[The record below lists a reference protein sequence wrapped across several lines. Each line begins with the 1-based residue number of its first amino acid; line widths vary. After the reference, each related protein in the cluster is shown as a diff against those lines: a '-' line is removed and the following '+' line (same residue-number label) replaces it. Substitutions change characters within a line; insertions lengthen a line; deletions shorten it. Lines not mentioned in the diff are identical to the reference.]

1 MKLGLQVVDF
11 TAPGGP
17 RALARALAETA
28 KTAEEVGFSTIG
40 IADHV
45 WQHPFMGGA
54 GREEL
59 EAYSVLSFLAA
70 HTERIGLL
78 ALATPAT
85 FRAPGLL
92 AKTVT
97 TLDVLSGGRAW
108 LGIGAGH
115 YDDEAA
121 GLGLHF
127 PPVAERFEY
136 LEETIRYCL
145 RMWEGER
152 GDEGTFTG
160 TYVNAQR
167 LLNVP
172 QSLTRPHPPLLIA
185 GDGERKTLRL
195 VAQYGD
201 ACNLAPMP
209 ELPHKLEVLRRH
221 CDELGRDY
229 DAIHKT
235 CSWIFNVGKNG
246 EKVGELLAKLDW
258 FAGLG
263 IQTVYGRVEPA
274 FDLATLET
282 LGRDVI
288 PTIAEL

>member
-1 MKLGLQVVDF
+1 MKLGLQLVDF
-11 TAPGGP
+11 AAPGGT
-17 RALARALAETA
+17 RQLACALADTA
-28 KTAEEVGFSTIG
+28 KMAEAVGIETIG
-40 IADHV
+40 VADHV

-54 GREEL
+54 EREEL

-70 HTERIGLL
+70 QTDRIGLL

-115 YDDEAA
+115 YEDEAA
-121 GLGLHF
+121 GLGLFF

-152 GDEGTFTG
+152 GDEQPFAGE
-160 TYVNAQR
+160 YVQARR
-167 LLNVP
+167 LLNSP

-195 VAQYGD
+195 VARYGD

-209 ELPHKLEVLRRH
+209 ELPHKLDVLRRH
-221 CDELGRDY
+221 CEAEGRDY
-229 DAIHKT
+229 DAIEKT
-235 CSWIFNVGKNG
+235 CSWIFNLGENG
-246 EKVGELLAKLDW
+246 EKTGELLEKLDW

-274 FDLATLET
+274 FDLATLER
-282 LGRDVI
+282 LGRDVV
-288 PTIAEL
+288 PAIAAL

>member
-1 MKLGLQVVDF
+1 MKLALQVVDF

-17 RALARALAETA
+17 RQLAYALANTA
-28 KTAEEVGFSTIG
+28 KKAEEVGFESIG
-40 IADHV
+40 VADHV

-54 GREEL
+54 EKEEL

-70 HTERIGLL
+70 HTARIGLL

-115 YDDEAA
+115 YEDEAT
-121 GLGLHF
+121 GLGLSF
-127 PPVAERFEY
+127 PPVGERFEY
-136 LEETIRYCL
+136 LEETIQYCL
-145 RMWEGER
+145 RMWNGER
-152 GDEGTFTG
+152 GDERPFDGK
-160 TYVNAQR
+160 YVKAKR
-167 LLNVP
+167 LLNSP
-172 QSLTRPHPPLLIA
+172 QSLSRPHPPLLIA
-185 GDGERKTLRL
+185 GDGEKKTLRL
-195 VAQYGD
+195 VARYGD

-209 ELPHKLEVLRRH
+209 ELPHKLDVLRRH
-221 CDELGRDY
+221 CDEEGRDY
-229 DAIHKT
+229 DAIQKT
-235 CSWIFNVGKNG
+235 CSWIFNVGENG
-246 EKVGELLAKLDW
+246 EKVGELLDKLDW

-263 IQTVYGRVEPA
+263 IQIVYGRVEPA
-274 FDLATLET
+274 HDIKTLEI

-288 PTIAEL
+288 PAIAAL